1 MKTIKITWTRP
12 SGDASTL
19 ARRILAQTHTLIA
32 GTTGSGKS
40 VLLRSIIHTALL
52 DYPDEHKLILIDPKR
67 TELWPYRDVPH
78 CIGYA
83 SEPDEIIEQL
93 TAALKLIDERT
104 RRTRARNANDSD
116 EPDVYVIIDE
126 YTDLMTTR
134 KKQAVPLIQRI
145 AQLGR
150 SSRVHLIL
158 ATQRPTRDIITG
170 AIKVN
175 LDCRIALR
183 VPTPQDSRNIINQS
197 GAELLPQWGYGLMV
211 TPQSNE
217 PELIK
222 PHYYSQSETRDLADR
237 WSAQTKA
244 VKKARNRAAA
254 RTAAAWSFGLVA
266 VIAALVLVP

>member
-1 MKTIKITWTRP
+1 MRRNISWHRP
-12 SGDASTL
+12 AGEASTL

-52 DYPDEHKLILIDPKR
+52 DYPDERKLILIDPKR
-67 TELWPYRDVPH
+67 TELWPYRNVPH

-93 TAALKLIDERT
+93 TAAIKLIDART
-104 RRTRARNANDSD
+104 MRTRARNANDSD

-126 YTDLMTTR
+126 YADLMTTS

-183 VPTPQDSRNIINQS
+183 VPTPQDSRNIINQG
-197 GAELLPQWGYGLMV
+197 GAELLPQYGYGLMV

-222 PHYYSQSETRDLADR
+222 PHYYSQNETRELANR

-244 VKKARNRAAA
+244 AQKARKRAAA
-254 RTAAAWSFGLVA
+254 RAASLLACGLTAAIA
-266 VIAALVLVP
+266 VLILAL